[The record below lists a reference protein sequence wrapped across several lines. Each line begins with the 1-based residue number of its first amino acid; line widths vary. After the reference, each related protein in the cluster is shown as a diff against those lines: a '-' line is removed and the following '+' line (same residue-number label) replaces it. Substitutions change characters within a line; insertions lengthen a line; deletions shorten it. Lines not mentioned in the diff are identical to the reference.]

1 LKEQKKN
8 INQDIIE
15 IKAQLLSDGKKIH
28 SKMLNIAYKTSN
40 SDEELA
46 YNLGLWCK
54 WIKATDTQLG
64 FSLKDE
70 MDRLQKNF
78 KNTPAEDYFLLNKIF
93 KRKFKYYYFIFL
105 FVGLFLI
112 YEGIDLEIQG
122 MQFISDCCYKWPP
135 IHNGAT
141 VCFAGIV
148 LTIVAF
154 INLRNDVKRI
164 QFYRLVK

>member
-1 LKEQKKN
+1 MKGQEKN

-15 IKAQLLSDGKKIH
+15 IKAQLFSTGKKIQAE
-28 SKMLNIAYKTSN
+28 MLNTAIKLSA

-46 YNLGLWCK
+46 YNLGIWYK
-54 WIKATDTQLG
+54 WIKSTDPQLG

-70 MDRLQKNF
+70 MNRLQKIFND
-78 KNTPAEDYFLLNKIF
+78 TPAEDYFLLNKIF

-105 FVGLFLI
+105 LGGLFFI
-112 YEGIDLEIQG
+112 YDGIDSEIQG
-122 MQFISDCCYKWPP
+122 ILIISDCCYKWPR

-141 VCFAGIV
+141 VCFVGIV
-148 LTIVAF
+148 LIIVAF
-154 INLRNDVKRI
+154 INLRNDVKRV